1 MKTRYKVLI
10 VITGTIF
17 VYMAIIPGL
26 LFSCL
31 SFTDECSIFQELL
44 LYTYLTV
51 PGTLLGDEHD
61 GIGEWTG
68 TVEGIE
74 EPRLDYFLQNNVG
87 FISFFV
93 IVPFLIIIVLII
105 RDKKKTLNFG
115 EKENEN

>member
-1 MKTRYKVLI
+1 
-10 VITGTIF
+10 
-17 VYMAIIPGL
+17 MAIIPGL

-31 SFTDECSIFQELL
+31 SFTDECSIFQELM
-44 LYTYLTV
+44 LYTYLTI
-51 PGTLLGDEHD
+51 PGSLLGDEHD
-61 GIGEWTG
+61 GISEWTG

-93 IVPFLIIIVLII
+93 IIPFLIIIGLII